1 MSNNNAFVRTTLITG
16 GAGFI
21 GSHLTGALLAR
32 GERVVCFDNFSN
44 FYNPA
49 RKRQNV
55 ATYLEHPHYHLVEGD
70 VQNRELVMHVAG
82 QFHPQRIVH
91 LAALAGVRPSIEQAP
106 HYIEVN
112 VNGAIHVMDVA
123 RTYDVENFIF
133 ASTSSLYGATDQIP
147 FHEDQ
152 PTDKPLAP
160 YPATKKAG
168 EVMGHAYHNMFG
180 INFTI
185 LRFFTVYGPR
195 VRPDMMAYMVMD
207 RIIKGEEITLYNN
220 GDMYRDWTYVDDIVR
235 GIVAALDKPLGYEII
250 NIGRGEPVRLGDFV
264 DVIQELVGKKARLKM
279 LPAPL
284 SELPITYA
292 SIDKARRLLD
302 YEPRVSIREGLEKT
316 WQWYQTLPQTT
327 STTG

>member
-1 MSNNNAFVRTTLITG
+1 MSNNNSFVRTTLITG

-21 GSHLTGALLAR
+21 GSHLTDALLAR

-44 FYNPA
+44 FYSPA

-55 ATYLEHPHYHLVEGD
+55 AAYRDHPHYHLVEGD

-82 QFHPQRIVH
+82 QYHPQRIVH
-91 LAALAGVRPSIEQAP
+91 LAALAGVRPSIENAP

-133 ASTSSLYGATDQIP
+133 ASTSSLYGSTDQIP
-147 FHEDQ
+147 FCEDQ
-152 PTDKPLAP
+152 STDQPLAP

-168 EVMGHAYHNMFG
+168 EVMGYAYHNMFG
-180 INFTI
+180 INFTV

-195 VRPDMMAYMVMD
+195 VRSDMMAYMVMD
-207 RIIKGEEITLYNN
+207 RILKGEEITLYNN
-220 GDMYRDWTYVDDIVR
+220 GDMYRDWTYVGDIVR

-264 DVIQELVGKKARLKM
+264 DIIQELVGQKARLKI
-279 LPAPL
+279 LSAPP

-292 SIDKARRLLD
+292 SIDKARQLLG
-302 YEPRVSIREGLEKT
+302 YEPQVSIQEGLEKT
-316 WQWYQTLPQTT
+316 WQWYQTLSQAIL
-327 STTG
+327 TTG

>member
-1 MSNNNAFVRTTLITG
+1 
-16 GAGFI
+16 
-21 GSHLTGALLAR
+21 
-32 GERVVCFDNFSN
+32 
-44 FYNPA
+44 
-49 RKRQNV
+49 
-55 ATYLEHPHYHLVEGD
+55 
-70 VQNRELVMHVAG
+70 
-82 QFHPQRIVH
+82 VH

-123 RTYDVENFIF
+123 RTYDVESFIF

-147 FHEDQ
+147 FREDQ
-152 PTDKPLAP
+152 PTDQPLAP

-168 EVMGHAYHNMFG
+168 EVMGYAYHNMFG
-180 INFTI
+180 INFTV

-207 RIIKGEEITLYNN
+207 RILKGEEITLYNN
-220 GDMYRDWTYVDDIVR
+220 GDMHRDWTYVSDIVR
-235 GIVAALDKPLGYEII
+235 GIMAALDKPLGYEII

-264 DVIQELVGKKARLKM
+264 DIIQELVGRKANLKI

-292 SIDKARRLLD
+292 SIDKARRLLG
-302 YEPRVSIREGLEKT
+302 YEPQVSIREGLEKT
-316 WQWYQTLPQTT
+316 WQWFQTLPQTT
-327 STTG
+327 SITG